1 MTMTDQRR
9 KEEGPLASLFEAERQ
24 DAPLPSGDWMARMEA
39 LALEV
44 QPAARPAPRPEER
57 RSPPLLR
64 RVSAWREAL
73 QTFGGWPALAGLA
86 AACAAG
92 VWIGVASPETM
103 TTLLSSDS
111 SSLLS
116 AVDPASGFDYA
127 MLGL

>member
-9 KEEGPLASLFEAERQ
+9 TEEGSLASLFEAERQ

-39 LALEV
+39 LALAE
-44 QPAARPAPRPEER
+44 QPAPRRAPLPAPAPR
-57 RSPPLLR
+57 R
-64 RVSAWREAL
+64 AGWREAL
-73 QTFGGWPALAGLA
+73 RAFGGWPALAGLA

-92 VWIGVASPETM
+92 VWIGVASPEMM
-103 TTLLSSDS
+103 TTLLSSDG
-111 SSLLS
+111 SSLSLS